1 VSTPTT
7 PIQTQSALGQELI
20 DKAVTLWTEAAKQS
34 DSAEGLGIDGR
45 IALVHALVDLWAKG
59 WAAAIQAVIKA
70 PALWPGTPESTN
82 PLPSEVVDVKSA
94 TTYPRQIEAVGPF
107 TRVGLPAV
115 TIPPWAIG
123 FEPSFL
129 PAGLTQ
135 FRIILKDYRYIG
147 ANYTGTIKLS
157 TQSLAN
163 IAPDERVVVVGL

>member
-1 VSTPTT
+1 MSTPTT
-7 PIQTQSALGQELI
+7 PMQTQSALGQELI
-20 DKAVTLWTEAAKQS
+20 DKAATLWTEAAKQS
-34 DSAEGLGIDGR
+34 DSADGLGVDGR
-45 IALVHALVDLWAKG
+45 IALVHGLVDLWAKG
-59 WAAAIQAVIKA
+59 WAAAIQTLIKA
-70 PALWPGTPESTN
+70 PGFWPTPGPTD

-107 TRVGLPAV
+107 TRVGLPAM

-135 FRIILKDYRYIG
+135 FRIVLKDYRYIG

>member
-1 VSTPTT
+1 
-7 PIQTQSALGQELI
+7 
-20 DKAVTLWTEAAKQS
+20 
-34 DSAEGLGIDGR
+34 
-45 IALVHALVDLWAKG
+45 VHALVDLWAKG